1 MSDKKISGIRAL
13 RDKLTT
19 KAVSCAELTQAY
31 LDAIA
36 RDNGRLNAYVRVT
49 EDTALET
56 ARRVDE
62 KIARGEALAPLE
74 GIPMTLKDNISTS
87 GIPTTCCSRILEGY
101 TPIYDATVWKLLKE
115 QNAVLLGKTNMDE
128 FAMGS
133 SCETSC
139 FGGAKNPHN
148 PAHVA
153 GGSSGGVASAVGGR
167 LAAYGLGSDTGGSI
181 RPASADW
188 WASSPPT
195 ARFPATAS
203 LPTPPASTKSA
214 PSPHRWPTRPPCT
227 TRSPFTIPW
236 IPPPGAG

>member
-87 GIPTTCCSRILEGY
+87 GIL
-101 TPIYDATVWKLLKE
+101 V
-115 QNAVLLGKTNMDE
+115 VDE
-128 FAMGS
+128 IDSLIDIIAD
-133 SCETSC
+133 
-139 FGGAKNPHN
+139 HY
-148 PAHVA
+148 
-153 GGSSGGVASAVGGR
+153 
-167 LAAYGLGSDTGGSI
+167 AAQE
-181 RPASADW
+181 
-188 WASSPPT
+188 
-195 ARFPATAS
+195 
-203 LPTPPASTKSA
+203 
-214 PSPHRWPTRPPCT
+214 
-227 TRSPFTIPW
+227 
-236 IPPPGAG
+236 